1 LIQNFAQDSYSA
13 VSQVYECLKSLGLS
27 SFGPHNWTS
36 TIRKEVLVHPEY
48 RAMGAWPGRHET
60 SDLLYGDAW
69 SMLTR
74 HLINA
79 GYLDEN
85 VWAGA
90 TPEYLIEVKTTPG
103 NFDDRFY
110 ISSNQFCL
118 VS

>member
-1 LIQNFAQDSYSA
+1 
-13 VSQVYECLKSLGLS
+13 
-27 SFGPHNWTS
+27 
-36 TIRKEVLVHPEY
+36 
-48 RAMGAWPGRHET
+48 MGAWPGRYEI
-60 SDLLYGDAW
+60 SDLLYRDAW

-90 TPEYLIEVKTTPG
+90 TPEYLIEVKTTSG

-110 ISSNQFCL
+110 ISSKQFRL